1 MNNSAI
7 IFAGPSLTRRD
18 RETFPQMQF
27 MPPVGRGDVL
37 RLLKNNR
44 PPRFIGIVDGFF
56 GSRPGVLHKEILE
69 ALSAG
74 CHVYGAASMGALRAS
89 ELSTYGMIGIG
100 EVFEAYHDGR
110 LESDAEVAVN
120 HGPAE
125 LGYPA
130 LNVAQVDVD
139 ATLDALRNRG
149 MLTAFEV
156 QRLSEKSRKIYY
168 PKRTWSKVAAEGST
182 DQSAA
187 EKLQTLLAQA
197 HVQRKRLDAIAMLNR
212 ISKDKT
218 RELPAI
224 SQSFAPPL
232 TPSYKRMRRAV
243 FEP

>member
-7 IFAGPSLTRRD
+7 IFAGPSLAQSD

-44 PPRFIGIVDGFF
+44 PPRFIGIIDGFF
-56 GSRPGVLHKEILE
+56 GSRPAVLHKEILE

-89 ELSTYGMIGIG
+89 ELATYGMIGIG
-100 EVFEAYHDGR
+100 DVFDAYHDGR
-110 LESDAEVAVN
+110 LDSDAEVAVN

-139 ATLDALRNRG
+139 ATLEALRNRG
-149 MLTAFEV
+149 MLTALEV
-156 QRLSEKSRKIYY
+156 QQLSEKSRQIYY
-168 PKRTWSKVAAEGST
+168 PKRTWAKIAAVGATDKST
-182 DQSAA
+182 A
-187 EKLQTLLAQA
+187 ESLQKLIAKA
-197 HVQRKRLDAIAMLNR
+197 HVQRKRLDAIALLNR

-218 RELPAI
+218 RELPPIA
-224 SQSFAPPL
+224 QSFAPPL
-232 TPSYKRMRRAV
+232 TPAYKRLRRAV